1 MESKVYYTIELPLF
15 SMRIPGSY
23 TWIEYR
29 GEDTGFGDWWNSS
42 PVKFQSFEDALN
54 CIKSS
59 DNFKD
64 SKWQIIKTV
73 ITHEVAAIN
82 S

>member
-1 MESKVYYTIELPLF
+1 MDKVYYTIELPLH
-15 SMRIPGSY
+15 SVRIPGSC

-42 PVKFQSFEDALN
+42 PIRFQSYDDALN
-54 CIKSS
+54 CITHS

-64 SKWQIIKTV
+64 SKWQITKTIIHTEIV
-73 ITHEVAAIN
+73 HSN
-82 S
+82 Q